1 MAAGVVVGGVF
12 LPCDELLR
20 VEERSV
26 RSRANLVHDGRFE
39 IDKHCARN
47 VLSGA
52 RLAEEGVERV
62 IASPKCSVR
71 GHQSVRLNPVLEAV
85 QLPARV
91 AHLTASL
98 ADVYGYNFTHFR
110 SSYEGGFSKKSTK
123 IKGRTDTQSVVT
135 LLLLSPKMA
144 ENDLRSR
151 YKADARVGGGC
162 AKFCASVDYN

>member
-12 LPCDELLR
+12 LPRDELLR
-20 VEERSV
+20 VEERPV

-39 IDKHCARN
+39 VDKHYARN

-62 IASPKCSVR
+62 IAYPKCSVR

-98 ADVYGYNFTHFR
+98 ADVDGYNLAHLPVER
-110 SSYEGGFSKKSTK
+110 SLGEDRAVGQVKS
-123 IKGRTDTQSVVT
+123 SVRVT
-135 LLLLSPKMA
+135 VSFVQIP
-144 ENDLRSR
+144 
-151 YKADARVGGGC
+151 ARAAYAWSLHDHVNHMRMRIC
-162 AKFCASVDYN
+162 TISNL